1 MSDESG
7 TLTTG
12 LSRFAIRIALLFA
25 GAFVAELIGPSRRR
39 RVYMAIGTAGG
50 TSAGIALGSLM
61 AGWKTTDV
69 SFIGACIGLFAGWG
83 MAWLFA
89 RRIPREGTDEAD
101 WTTRRSFIAVIS
113 GASPRA
119 G

>member
-12 LSRFAIRIALLFA
+12 LSRFAIRIA
-25 GAFVAELIGPSRRR
+25 ELMGPSRRR

-50 TSAGIALGSLM
+50 MSAGIAVGSLM

-83 MAWLFA
+83 VAWLFA
-89 RRIPREGTDEAD
+89 RRIPREGTD
-101 WTTRRSFIAVIS
+101 
-113 GASPRA
+113 
-119 G
+119 